1 MPRLSFLVVIAAA
14 LLPAS
19 DVLADSAAGEARVL
33 RYPDISHTHIA
44 FVLGGDLFTVGRDGG
59 QATRLTSAPGEELYP
74 KFSPDGAWIA
84 YSAEFTGTR
93 QVFVIPAGGG
103 TPRQLTF
110 HNDAGP
116 MPFRGGTDYR
126 VLDWTPDGKSIVV
139 RMNRLPYDERGGR
152 PYLVPFEGGIETPL
166 AVPESGGGSLSPD
179 GRSFVY
185 TPIDADWRGWKRYRG
200 GRAPDVWIYDL
211 ARNTSRQLTTFAG
224 MDQNPAWIGDTV
236 YFASDRTGTLN
247 LYAMPAD
254 AEREATAPRALT
266 TFTDFDV
273 LWPSGGPDAIVFEQ
287 GGFLWRHDAGAT
299 GAVKVPVR
307 IGDDAAGALPRFVD
321 VAPNIESFGLS
332 PDGARAVFGARGEV
346 FTVPAKDGIARNISR
361 TPAARE
367 HSVSWSPDGR
377 TVAYLSDE
385 SGEYEIWVR
394 PQDGRGSARR
404 ITTDGTV
411 WKFPPVWAPDS
422 KHLAYADKD
431 LRLRVVDVASGR
443 VTDVDRGGVEDITE
457 YTWSPDSRWL
467 AYAKTNSTRMQSI
480 WAWSMGSGKTSQLTS
495 DQANEFSPV
504 FDPQGRYLYFLSNRD
519 YSGLTFSAYEFDYLY
534 ANATRIYAATL
545 SADGPALNRPKSD
558 ETAAAAGAPAKGA
571 KDAQGKADAKPAMKF
586 DLAGFNDRVVALNV
600 PPGNYQGLSA
610 NGSAVFFGAATNPQG
625 GPLVLRTLAIDGD
638 KPEDVAAGITAYT
651 LSADGNKILVRS
663 GNDWAIVDAK
673 PGQDLSKSKLDLSG
687 LQLKID
693 PRTEW
698 SQMYVDAWRILR
710 DWFYDPGMHGGIERW
725 NAIRERYAP
734 LAAAVTT
741 REDFNYVLH
750 EIAGEANAGHVY
762 VERGP
767 SASAEV
773 QRRPG
778 GLLGAEFAADPSGYF
793 RIARIFRGENWDAA
807 NRSPL
812 DEPGVGVKEGEFLIA
827 VDGVDARAVRN
838 PWALLENKADQVVE
852 LTVNAR
858 PSADGARTV
867 RVKTIANEQN
877 LRYLA
882 WVAERRAIVDRL
894 SGGRIGYIHL
904 PNTAQD
910 GNRELNK
917 WLAPLAHK
925 DALIIDDRYNG
936 GGFIPDRMIEL
947 LARTPLNYWKRRGLE
962 PQPTPNIV
970 HRGPKAML
978 INGLSSSGGDA
989 LPYYFR
995 KLGLGKLIGTRTWGG
1010 LIGISGNP
1018 SLVDGG
1024 SILAATFRFM
1034 STDGSWSV
1042 ENEGVAPDIEVV
1054 DRPELVAAGRDPSLE
1069 KAVEVLLEE
1078 LRANPPQPVVA
1089 LPAPTE
1095 FR

>member
-1 MPRLSFLVVIAAA
+1 MRQSDFPQAFRDRLKFLCA
-14 LLPAS
+14 
-19 DVLADSAAGEARVL
+19 
-33 RYPDISHTHIA
+33 
-44 FVLGGDLFTVGRDGG
+44 
-59 QATRLTSAPGEELYP
+59 
-74 KFSPDGAWIA
+74 
-84 YSAEFTGTR
+84 
-93 QVFVIPAGGG
+93 
-103 TPRQLTF
+103 
-110 HNDAGP
+110 
-116 MPFRGGTDYR
+116 
-126 VLDWTPDGKSIVV
+126 
-139 RMNRLPYDERGGR
+139 
-152 PYLVPFEGGIETPL
+152 
-166 AVPESGGGSLSPD
+166 
-179 GRSFVY
+179 
-185 TPIDADWRGWKRYRG
+185 
-200 GRAPDVWIYDL
+200 
-211 ARNTSRQLTTFAG
+211 
-224 MDQNPAWIGDTV
+224 
-236 YFASDRTGTLN
+236 
-247 LYAMPAD
+247 
-254 AEREATAPRALT
+254 
-266 TFTDFDV
+266 
-273 LWPSGGPDAIVFEQ
+273 DAIVFEQ
-287 GGFLWRHDAGAT
+287 GGWLWRHDAGGS

-321 VAPNIESFGLS
+321 VAANIESFGLS

-346 FTVPAKDGIARNISR
+346 FTVPAKDGIAHNISR

-367 HSVSWSPDGR
+367 HSVSWSPDGK

-394 PQDGRGSARR
+394 AQDGRGNARR
-404 ITTDGTV
+404 ITTDATV
-411 WKFPPVWAPDS
+411 WKFPPVWSPDA

-443 VTDVDRGGVEDITE
+443 VVDVDRGGVEDITE

-467 AYAKTNSTRMQSI
+467 AYSKTNATRMQSI
-480 WAWSMGSGKTSQLTS
+480 WAWSMASGKTTQLTS
-495 DQANEFSPV
+495 DQANEFSPA

-519 YSGLTFSAYEFDYLY
+519 YSGLTFSAYEFNYLY

-545 SADGPALNRPKSD
+545 AAGGPALNRPKSD
-558 ETAAAAGAPAKGA
+558 ETAAAAGGAAKDGKDPKDAKG
-571 KDAQGKADAKPAMKF
+571 KGDAKPPLKF
-586 DLAGFNDRVVALNV
+586 DLAGFNERVVALNA

-625 GPLVLRTLAIDGD
+625 GPLTLRTLAIDGD
-638 KPEDVAAGITAYT
+638 KPEDVAGGITAYA
-651 LSADGNKILVRS
+651 LSTDGNKLLLRS

-673 PGQDLSKSKLDLSG
+673 PGQDVSKSKLDLSR
-687 LQLKID
+687 LQLKIE

-710 DWFYDPGMHGGIERW
+710 DWFYDPGMYGGIERW
-725 NAIRERYAP
+725 NAIRDRYAP
-734 LAAAVTT
+734 LAAAATT

-762 VERGP
+762 VERGA

-773 QRRPG
+773 ERKPG
-778 GLLGAEFAADPSGYF
+778 GLLGAEFAADGSGYF

-812 DEPGVGVKEGEFLIA
+812 DEPGVGVKEGEFVIA
-827 VDGVDARAVRN
+827 VDGVDARDVRN
-838 PWALLENKADQVVE
+838 PWALLENKADQVIE
-852 LTVNAR
+852 LTVNPR
-858 PSADGARTV
+858 PTAEGARTV
-867 RVKTIANEQN
+867 RVKTLANEQN

-882 WVAERRAIVDRL
+882 WVAERRAIVERL

-970 HRGPKAML
+970 HDGPKAML

-1042 ENEGVAPDIEVV
+1042 ENEGVSPDIEVV
-1054 DRPELVAAGRDPSLE
+1054 DRPELIAAGRDPSLE

-1078 LRANPPQPVVA
+1078 LRANPPKPVVA
-1089 LPAPTE
+1089 PPAPTE